1 MPVTYSGLAIEE
13 RSKLGPPAVRSFS
26 GTSSNVFRWYLIKL
40 AMVDRGP
47 TSLALGHPCRLP
59 FLSRLE
65 VLGWQSCTRCSTWKF
80 PWETANFS
88 EENRLMSRGKRRT
101 KKRSV
106 MMLVAKEKEK
116 AKAKAKA
123 MEMEGRTLE
132 ICLISRTRQSRYN
145 ESRTS
150 AAQRE

>member
-1 MPVTYSGLAIEE
+1 
-13 RSKLGPPAVRSFS
+13 
-26 GTSSNVFRWYLIKL
+26 
-40 AMVDRGP
+40 
-47 TSLALGHPCRLP
+47 
-59 FLSRLE
+59 
-65 VLGWQSCTRCSTWKF
+65 
-80 PWETANFS
+80 
-88 EENRLMSRGKRRT
+88 MSRGKRMTR
-101 KKRSV
+101 KRSV

-145 ESRTS
+145 ENRAS